1 MFEEMIF
8 EVQDPAQFYSE
19 KDLLFKREVY
29 NIIGRCFDVHN
40 ELGPGFN
47 EAVYKDALAVEFAE
61 QNIPFER
68 EKPFDILY
76 KGKKLSRQYFC
87 DFIID
92 DNIIIEVKAQGTLIE
107 ANSAQLL
114 NYLAASKCRLGLLIN
129 FGEKSLKFK
138 RYIL

>member
-1 MFEEMIF
+1 MFEETVF
-8 EVQDPAQFYSE
+8 EVSDNSQSYGE
-19 KDLLFKREVY
+19 KDLLFKREVFD
-29 NIIGRCFDVHN
+29 IIGCCFEVHK

-47 EAVYKDALAVEFAE
+47 EVVYKEAMALEFD
-61 QNIPFER
+61 QKRIPFER
-68 EKPFDILY
+68 EKPFEIMY
-76 KGKKLSRQYFC
+76 KGKKLTRNYHC

-92 DNIIIEVKAQGTLIE
+92 DNIILEIKAQGSLVD
-107 ANSAQLL
+107 ANSVQLL

>member
-8 EVQDPAQFYSE
+8 EVQDPANFYGE
-19 KDLLFKREVY
+19 KDLLFKREVFD
-29 NIIGRCFDVHN
+29 IIGCCFAVHR

-47 EAVYKDALAVEFAE
+47 EVVYKEALVLEFNQKE
-61 QNIPFER
+61 VPFER
-68 EKPFDILY
+68 EKPFEIMY
-76 KGKKLSRQYFC
+76 KGKKLTRNYFC

-92 DNIIIEVKAQGTLIE
+92 DSIILEIKAQGSLVD
-107 ANSAQLL
+107 ANSVQLL

>member
-1 MFEEMIF
+1 MFEEVIY
-8 EVQDPAQFYSE
+8 EVSDPTENYGE
-19 KDLLFKREVY
+19 KDLLYKEEVY
-29 NIIGRCFDVHN
+29 EIIGRCFEVHN
-40 ELGPGFN
+40 ELGPGFS
-47 EAVYKDALAVEFAE
+47 EAVYKEAMAVEFAE
-61 QNIPFER
+61 KSIPFER

-76 KGKKLSRQYFC
+76 KGKKLSRKYIC

-92 DNIIIEVKAQGTLIE
+92 DSIIIEVKAQATLIE